1 MDKIEKNDI
10 NADESVDIFKQA
22 LEATADSVVITDV
35 DGNIE
40 WINSA
45 YEVLTGYS
53 IQDVKGRNPRIL
65 KSGKQDPSYYEKLWQ
80 TIKAGEEW
88 HGELWN
94 RRKDGVLYLEEQSI
108 TPVKNNKGIISHF
121 IAIKRDITKQ
131 YKLQNQLRMSQRIEA
146 IAKLTAGVAHNFN
159 NKLAS
164 ILGYAELAVEESEQ
178 YSNDDLTDYLQE
190 ISVAGKFAR
199 DLVRQM
205 MAFSRNEVSEKQSVD
220 LAGVIKESIKILTSS
235 LPSTIRL
242 LTDLDDVNNVDID
255 PVRLHQMILS
265 LVINSSEAMDGKGAI
280 TIAVHKQKLNGEI
293 CNSCHEVIN
302 GNYVALCIRDTG
314 KGINSKD
321 IENIFLPFFTT
332 REMDGGTGM
341 GLSAL
346 HGMLHDQG
354 GHVLVDS
361 VVDQYAEFRL
371 LFHESDLDSREN
383 ELNGSSQKINKSKE
397 NTVRIMVVDDEESVA
412 NVLAEILRNYNYEIT
427 VETNSKEALKRFN
440 KGPDMYDLII
450 TDSDMPNLTG
460 IELAKAI
467 NDIKSDVPVLL
478 ITGYNVDSIDNDSEN
493 IKAVLTKPFETAN
506 LIKNINRLV

>member
-1 MDKIEKNDI
+1 MNKIEKVDF
-10 NADESVDIFKQA
+10 NADESSDIFKQA
-22 LEATADSVVITDV
+22 LEAAADSVVITDV

-53 IQDVKGRNPRIL
+53 IRDVKGKNPRIL

-94 RRKDGVLYLEEQSI
+94 RRKDGVLYLEDQSI
-108 TPVKNNKGIISHF
+108 TPVTNNEGIITHF

-131 YKLQNQLRMSQRIEA
+131 YKLQNQLSMSQRIEA

-220 LAGVIKESIKILTSS
+220 LAGVIKESVKILTSS

-242 LTDLDDVNNVDID
+242 LTDLDDVKNVDID

-265 LVINSSEAMDGKGAI
+265 LVINSSEAMDGKGVI
-280 TIAVHKQKLNGEI
+280 TIAVHKQKVNEEI

-302 GNYVALCIRDTG
+302 GNYIALCVRDTG

-321 IENIFLPFFTT
+321 MENIFLPFFTT
-332 REMDGGTGM
+332 RERDGGTGM

-346 HGMLHDQG
+346 HGMLHDQK

-361 VVDQYAEFRL
+361 VVDQYTEFRL
-371 LFHESDLDSREN
+371 LLPESDLEVREN
-383 ELNGSSQKINKSKE
+383 ELDGSGQKRREIKE
-397 NTVRIMVVDDEESVA
+397 NNLRIMVVDDEESVA

-427 VETNSKEALKRFN
+427 VETNSKEALKRFSN
-440 KGPDMYDLII
+440 GPDLYDLII

-460 IELAKAI
+460 IDLAKAI

-478 ITGYNVDSIDNDSEN
+478 ITGYAVDSIDNDSEN
-493 IKAVLTKPFETAN
+493 IKAVLTKPFETPD
-506 LIKNINRLV
+506 LIKNINRLI

>member
-10 NADESVDIFKQA
+10 NADESADIFKQA

-40 WINSA
+40 WVNSA

-53 IQDVKGRNPRIL
+53 IQDVIGRNPRIL
-65 KSGKQDPSYYEKLWQ
+65 KSGKQDPSYYENLWQ

-108 TPVKNNKGIISHF
+108 TPVKNDDGIITHF

-131 YKLQNQLRMSQRIEA
+131 YKLQNQLSMSQRIEA

-220 LAGVIKESIKILTSS
+220 LSDVIKESIKILTSS

-242 LTDLDDVNNVDID
+242 LTDLDDVKNVDID

-265 LVINSSEAMDGKGAI
+265 LVINSSEAMDGKGII

-293 CNSCHEVIN
+293 CNSCHEVIK

-371 LFHESDLDSREN
+371 LLHESDLDSREN

>member
-40 WINSA
+40 WVNSA

-53 IQDVKGRNPRIL
+53 TQDVKGRNPRIL

-131 YKLQNQLRMSQRIEA
+131 YKLQNQLSMSQRIEA

-220 LAGVIKESIKILTSS
+220 LADVIKESIKILTSS

-265 LVINSSEAMDGKGAI
+265 LVINSSEAMDGKGVI

-371 LFHESDLDSREN
+371 LLHESDLDSREN